1 MNLHKTFCIPHGGG
15 GPGVGP
21 IGVGAHLA
29 KFLPDHKVVSGVNP
43 AAAGHQTIGQV
54 SAAPWGSASILPIS
68 WSYIAMMGSDGLKK
82 ATQIAI
88 LNANYIA
95 ARLRDYFPVLYS
107 GPGGY
112 VAHECI
118 LDMRSLKETLGITV
132 EDVAKRLVDYGYH
145 APTMSFPV
153 VETMMVEPTESESK
167 QEIDQFCDA
176 MISISQEIDEIR
188 AGAVSAENSVLTN
201 APHTQELLM
210 GDWDRPYSK
219 QQAFFP
225 LSYVQADKYWPPVAR
240 IDNVYGDR
248 NLVCAC
254 PPMEDYLEAAE

>member
-1 MNLHKTFCIPHGGG
+1 
-15 GPGVGP
+15 
-21 IGVGAHLA
+21 
-29 KFLPDHKVVSGVNP
+29 
-43 AAAGHQTIGQV
+43 
-54 SAAPWGSASILPIS
+54 
-68 WSYIAMMGSDGLKK
+68 MMGSDGLKK

-153 VETMMVEPTESESK
+153 VETMMIEPTDRRASRK
-167 QEIDQFCDA
+167 
-176 MISISQEIDEIR
+176 SIN
-188 AGAVSAENSVLTN
+188 SAK
-201 APHTQELLM
+201 
-210 GDWDRPYSK
+210 R
-219 QQAFFP
+219 
-225 LSYVQADKYWPPVAR
+225 
-240 IDNVYGDR
+240 
-248 NLVCAC
+248 
-254 PPMEDYLEAAE
+254 

>member
-1 MNLHKTFCIPHGGG
+1 
-15 GPGVGP
+15 
-21 IGVGAHLA
+21 
-29 KFLPDHKVVSGVNP
+29 
-43 AAAGHQTIGQV
+43 
-54 SAAPWGSASILPIS
+54 
-68 WSYIAMMGSDGLKK
+68 MMGGEGLKR
-82 ATQIAI
+82 ATQVAI

-95 ARLRDYFPVLYS
+95 ARLRDHFPVLYS

-118 LDMRSLKETLGITV
+118 LDMRSLKEEIGITV

-176 MISISQEIDEIR
+176 MVSIAQEIDEIR
-188 AGAVSAENSVLTN
+188 NGKADADRNLLSN

-219 QQAFFP
+219 ERAYFP
-225 LSYVQADKYWPPVAR
+225 LPYIMADKYWQPVAR

-248 NLVCAC
+248 NLICAC
-254 PPMEDYLEAAE
+254 PPMEDYMEAAE